1 MTLLN
6 EPVCA
11 SVCHCLLSIKL
22 SKWISW
28 IDILLHFSGLLEIL
42 SCHLAVEYVWK
53 GVICMSFPDSTIN
66 LEISPPIQ
74 PNVLEREHWCL
85 RVSSKCSQMMKHLF
99 NWMLVNEN
107 AGFWDAIIS
116 PSPISH
122 CLQLEATHMEEEETV
137 TVIFSLGSTV
147 PCGCSLCLIQDAESI
162 VRFHNK
168 VLNLS

>member
-1 MTLLN
+1 MS
-6 EPVCA
+6 PCA
-11 SVCHCLLSIKL
+11 TVCHCLLSIKS
-22 SKWISW
+22 SKWMSW
-28 IDILLHFSGLLEIL
+28 IDITLHFSGLLEIL

-53 GVICMSFPDSTIN
+53 GDICISFPDSTRN

-74 PNVLEREHWCL
+74 PNVLERQHWCL

-116 PSPISH
+116 PSPIPH

-137 TVIFSLGSTV
+137 TVIFSLGSAV
-147 PCGCSLCLIQDAESI
+147 PCGRYFCLIQDAESI